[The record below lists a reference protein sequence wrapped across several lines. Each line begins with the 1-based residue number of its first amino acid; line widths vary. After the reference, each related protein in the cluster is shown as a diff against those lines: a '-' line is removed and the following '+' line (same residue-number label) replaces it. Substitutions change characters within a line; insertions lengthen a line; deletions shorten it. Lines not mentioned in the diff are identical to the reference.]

1 MTELVD
7 PMEIQLMLD
16 QNQSDGKKRH
26 SDQTHFAVTV
36 EIAAQKAAIEVS
48 AQNQELVAE
57 DLVFVTA
64 RKHHRSSPD
73 QVHTL
78 AGTDETTNT
87 CMVYKDGDNDAV
99 VEQRRKAKKR
109 MMRLSSVR

>member
-48 AQNQELVAE
+48 SA
-57 DLVFVTA
+57 
-64 RKHHRSSPD
+64 
-73 QVHTL
+73 
-78 AGTDETTNT
+78 
-87 CMVYKDGDNDAV
+87 
-99 VEQRRKAKKR
+99 
-109 MMRLSSVR
+109 

>member
-7 PMEIQLMLD
+7 PMEIQLLLD
-16 QNQSDGKKRH
+16 QNQSDGKEPH
-26 SDQTHFAVTV
+26 SDQTHFAVKV
-36 EIAAQKAAIEVS
+36 ETAAQKAAPINKE
-48 AQNQELVAE
+48 AIAG
-57 DLVFVTA
+57 DLVVVTA
-64 RKHHRSSPD
+64 RKRHRSYQD
-73 QVHTL
+73 QVITL

-109 MMRLSSVR
+109 MMRLSSLR

>member
-1 MTELVD
+1 M
-7 PMEIQLMLD
+7 
-16 QNQSDGKKRH
+16 
-26 SDQTHFAVTV
+26 
-36 EIAAQKAAIEVS
+36 
-48 AQNQELVAE
+48 
-57 DLVFVTA
+57 TA

-99 VEQRRKAKKR
+99 VEQKRKAKKR